1 MLKKVWDNILEFI
14 KIIIKDILTVVPLM
28 IVGMILG
35 YFISMFCFMSSVVNL
50 ERENIEL
57 RLRNTGLEEQVKML
71 DYKQAELTK
80 KIAELN
86 GIGG

>member
-1 MLKKVWDNILEFI
+1 MFKKVWDNILEFI
-14 KIIIKDILTVVPLM
+14 KIIIKDMFTVVPLM

-57 RLRNTGLEEQVKML
+57 RLKNTGLEEQVKML

>member
-1 MLKKVWDNILEFI
+1 MMKFI
-14 KIIIKDILTVVPLM
+14 KVIMKDVVTIIPLM
-28 IVGMILG
+28 IVGVIFG
-35 YFISMFCFMSSVVNL
+35 YFISMACFMSSTVKL

-57 RLRNTGLEEQVKML
+57 RLRNTGLEEKVKNL
-71 DYKQAELTK
+71 DNKQAELTK